1 MKALDCL
8 MSRLGYVPAPV
19 KLAPSIIKM
28 ELDFE
33 INSAPVDAAIAKL
46 DQLGAAARTAEAAI
60 TDALVA
66 QEGEFITAE
75 LVADETPG
83 LILAELRKQ
92 TTLLEVLAKQGD
104 RVAACA
110 APATGAAASG
120 LPG

>member
-1 MKALDCL
+1 MKVLGSL
-8 MSRLGYVPAPV
+8 MSRLGYVPR
-19 KLAPSIIKM
+19 S
-28 ELDFE
+28 
-33 INSAPVDAAIAKL
+33 SATLESLTFDITIDSASVDAAIAKL
-46 DQLGAAARTAEAAI
+46 EQLQAVADVAEAALSSI
-60 TDALVA
+60 AALDQFA
-66 QEGEFITAE
+66 SAE
-75 LVADETPG
+75 LVADETQP